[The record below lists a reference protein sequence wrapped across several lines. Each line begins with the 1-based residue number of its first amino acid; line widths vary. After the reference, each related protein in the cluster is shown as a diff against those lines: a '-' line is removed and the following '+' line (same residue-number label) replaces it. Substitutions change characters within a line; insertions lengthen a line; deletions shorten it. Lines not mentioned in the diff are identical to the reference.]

1 MPTAIGERLRGL
13 AAGIASYDPS
23 LDREDGGV
31 SKAALAL
38 AGVLLGR
45 V

>member
-1 MPTAIGERLRGL
+1 MPTAIGERFRGL

-23 LDREDGGV
+23 LDREDGV

-38 AGVLLGR
+38 AGALLGR